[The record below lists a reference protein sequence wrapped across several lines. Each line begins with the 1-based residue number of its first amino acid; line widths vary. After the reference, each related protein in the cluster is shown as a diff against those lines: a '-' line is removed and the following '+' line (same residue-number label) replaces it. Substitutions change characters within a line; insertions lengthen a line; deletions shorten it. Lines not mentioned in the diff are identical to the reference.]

1 MLELKLSQ
9 NRKRVKCGK
18 RSVLFVSAEISP
30 DDKTKMI
37 TPRCHI
43 CLVIDCS
50 GSMYGDKIE
59 DAKTAAIDVVRS
71 LSPNDLVSIV
81 TFSGV
86 AEVKLNPTPA
96 SDNNIEN
103 VIRSIDVDSTTALH
117 AGISK
122 GFELLQHA
130 SAPNMVNHLD
140 VFTDGVPNVPAEHML
155 DDQRDNDFT
164 QLSREIRNHGMT
176 LNSFGIGD
184 DYDEHLTLL
193 LAEVGGGKWQHVA
206 NTSELTTIVNEQVT
220 EMKNTVISNPQLQLT
235 LMDSAE
241 LATAAI
247 TKPTLEEIDTNDLS
261 RTGRTLSIGL
271 KNIIKDESQII
282 AMRITVPP
290 IDSKEEIPLLTVEIT
305 EGNNV
310 IAKETIGISCTDD
323 MDLANYE
330 DNPNPRVLLSNS
342 EATVLLRKGLDG
354 DQEAKDKATIIL
366 KNLSETDTDLLD
378 DDTKA
383 TVIKTKIISGE
394 IKPGMSSS
402 DKKRVLHESTVIGDK
417 KDLVCPNCNSP
428 IRPTSKIC
436 GKCGKPINKNREE
449 N

>member
-1 MLELKLSQ
+1 
-9 NRKRVKCGK
+9 
-18 RSVLFVSAEISP
+18 
-30 DDKTKMI
+30 
-37 TPRCHI
+37 
-43 CLVIDCS
+43 
-50 GSMYGDKIE
+50 MYGDKIE
-59 DAKTAAIDVVRS
+59 DAKAAAINVVRS

-81 TFSGV
+81 TFADD

-96 SDNNIEN
+96 SDSNIEN
-103 VIRSIDVDSTTALH
+103 VIRSIDLGATTALH

-130 SAPNMVNHLD
+130 SAPNMINHLD
-140 VFTDGVPNVPAEHML
+140 VFTDGVPNVPFMTEEQQ
-155 DDQRDNDFT
+155 DREFT
-164 QLSREIRNHGMT
+164 QLGQEIRNHGMT

-193 LAEVGGGKWQHVA
+193 LSECGGGKWQHVA

-235 LMDSAE
+235 LMDGAE

-282 AMRITVPP
+282 AMRIAVPP
-290 IDSKEEIPLLTVEIT
+290 IDSKEEISLLTVEIT

-342 EATVLLRKGLDG
+342 EATVLLRKGIDG

-378 DDTKA
+378 DDTHA

-402 DKKRVLHESTVIGDK
+402 DRKRVLHESTVIGDK

-436 GKCGKPINKNREE
+436 GKCGKPINQNREE